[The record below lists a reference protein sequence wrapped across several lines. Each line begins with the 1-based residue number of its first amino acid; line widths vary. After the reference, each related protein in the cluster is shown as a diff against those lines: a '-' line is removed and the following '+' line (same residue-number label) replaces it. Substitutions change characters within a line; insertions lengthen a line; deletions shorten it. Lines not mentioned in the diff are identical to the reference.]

1 MSACCS
7 RDDRMMTEVRPQL
20 FTIYPGLLH
29 PSLGGVTL
37 GQSVLVSVVSAE
49 LLENTMC
56 RGVEYRNR
64 EDHRMNGRCIA
75 AEVTGGGQL
84 SPALSSLILR
94 TIFN

>member
-29 PSLGGVTL
+29 PSVGGVTL
-37 GQSVLVSVVSAE
+37 GQTLLLSLLSAE

-56 RGVEYRNR
+56 PSVEYRNR
-64 EDHRMNGRCIA
+64 EDHRMSGRCVA

-84 SPALSSLILR
+84 SPALSTLILR